1 VLPAVEALA
10 AAAAAAAAGAHTA
23 AGSAPCASDD
33 ARLQQLLASAGFVP
47 LPQQEGCSPGD
58 QPE

>member
-1 VLPAVEALA
+1 VLPAAEAPA
-10 AAAAAAAAGAHTA
+10 AAAAPAAEAHIA
-23 AGSAPCASDD
+23 AGSAPRASND

-47 LPQQEGCSPGD
+47 LPQQEACSPGN